1 VVGLGTLINTATV
14 LIGGMVGIAMGD
26 RIPDRVRLIVVQV
39 IGMVT
44 IGLGLSDLLKTH
56 NMVFPLLGMVFGAVI
71 GEVLRIED
79 RLEGIGEVIRKRF
92 AKRQDPGPFISG
104 FVTATLLFCIG
115 PLTIL
120 GAIQDASGETPQLY
134 IIKGTLDGF
143 MSVIFGAIHGV
154 GVLFSAVSVFVVQG
168 TLTLFGTQLDSLL
181 NDRMRIELFATGGL
195 AVMAIGLNSAGHQKD
210 SFGFAASRLDCD
222 SGIGSALRGQYG
234 SAEIAKH
241 VWKVCAQDRCA
252 GNCASFFCSCK

>member
-1 VVGLGTLINTATV
+1 
-14 LIGGMVGIAMGD
+14 MGNKF
-26 RIPDRVRLIVVQV
+26 PDRVRVIVVQV

-44 IGLGLSDLLKTH
+44 IGLGLNDLLKTH

-71 GEVLRIED
+71 GELLRIED
-79 RLEGIGEVIRKRF
+79 RLEGIGEVIRRRF
-92 AKRQDPGPFISG
+92 AKGQDPGQFISG

-120 GAIQDASGETPQLY
+120 GAIQDASGVTPQLY

-168 TLTLFGTQLDSLL
+168 TFTLFGMQLDSLL
-181 NDRMRIELFATGGL
+181 NDRMRVELFAAGGL
-195 AVMAIGLNSAGHQKD
+195 AVMAIGLNLLDIKKIRLGSLLPGLIVTPVLVQL
-210 SFGFAASRLDCD
+210 FADQTGL
-222 SGIGSALRGQYG
+222 LR
-234 SAEIAKH
+234 
-241 VWKVCAQDRCA
+241 
-252 GNCASFFCSCK
+252 

>member
-14 LIGGMVGIAMGD
+14 LIGGTVGIAMGD
-26 RIPDRVRLIVVQV
+26 KIPERVRIIVVQV
-39 IGMVT
+39 IGMLT
-44 IGLGLSDLLKTH
+44 LGLGLSDLLKTH
-56 NMVFPLLGMVFGAVI
+56 NMVFPLLGMVIGAVI

-92 AKRQDPGPFISG
+92 AKRQEPGPFISG

-120 GAIQDASGETPQLY
+120 GAIQDASGATPQLY

-154 GVLFSAVSVFVVQG
+154 GVLFSAVSVFLLQG

-181 NDRMRIELFATGGL
+181 NDRMRIELFATGGI
-195 AVMAIGLNSAGHQKD
+195 AVMAIGLNLLDIKKIRLGSLLPGLIVTPLLVQL
-210 SFGFAASRLDCD
+210 FADNTGL
-222 SGIGSALRGQYG
+222 LR
-234 SAEIAKH
+234 
-241 VWKVCAQDRCA
+241 
-252 GNCASFFCSCK
+252 

>member
-1 VVGLGTLINTATV
+1 MIGLGTLINTATV
-14 LIGGMVGIAMGD
+14 VVGGTVGIAMGD
-26 RIPDRVRLIVVQV
+26 KIPERVRTIVVQV
-39 IGMVT
+39 IGMLT

-79 RLEGIGEVIRKRF
+79 RLEGFGEIIRKRF

-104 FVTATLLFCIG
+104 FVTASLLFCIG

-120 GAIQDASGETPQLY
+120 GAIQDASGATPQLY

-154 GVLFSAVSVFVVQG
+154 GVLFSAVSVFIVQG
-168 TLTLFGTQLDSLL
+168 TLTLFGTRLDSLL

-195 AVMAIGLNSAGHQKD
+195 AVMAIGLNLLEIKKIRLGSLLPGLIITPILVKLFAD
-210 SFGFAASRLDCD
+210 STGL
-222 SGIGSALRGQYG
+222 LR
-234 SAEIAKH
+234 
-241 VWKVCAQDRCA
+241 
-252 GNCASFFCSCK
+252 

>member
-1 VVGLGTLINTATV
+1 MIGLGTLINTATV
-14 LIGGMVGIAMGD
+14 LVGGTVGIAMGNK
-26 RIPDRVRLIVVQV
+26 IPDRVRTIVVQV
-39 IGMVT
+39 IGMLT

-79 RLEGIGEVIRKRF
+79 RLEGIGEIIRKRF

-104 FVTATLLFCIG
+104 FVTASLLFCIG

-120 GAIQDASGETPQLY
+120 GAIQDASGATPQLY

-154 GVLFSAVSVFVVQG
+154 GVLFSAVSVFIVQG
-168 TLTLFGTQLDSLL
+168 TLTLFGTRLDSLL
-181 NDRMRIELFATGGL
+181 NDRMRIELFAAGGL
-195 AVMAIGLNSAGHQKD
+195 AVVAIGLNLLEIKKIRLGSLLPGLIITPILVKL
-210 SFGFAASRLDCD
+210 FADGTGL
-222 SGIGSALRGQYG
+222 LR
-234 SAEIAKH
+234 
-241 VWKVCAQDRCA
+241 
-252 GNCASFFCSCK
+252 

>member
-26 RIPDRVRLIVVQV
+26 KIPDRVRVIVVQV

-56 NMVFPLLGMVFGAVI
+56 NMIFPLLGMVFGAVI
-71 GEVLRIED
+71 GELLRIED

-92 AKRQDPGPFISG
+92 AKRQDPGRFISG

-143 MSVIFGAIHGV
+143 MSVVFGAIHGV

-195 AVMAIGLNSAGHQKD
+195 AVMAIGLNLLDIKKIRLGSLLPGLIVTPVLVQL
-210 SFGFAASRLDCD
+210 FADNTGL
-222 SGIGSALRGQYG
+222 LR
-234 SAEIAKH
+234 
-241 VWKVCAQDRCA
+241 
-252 GNCASFFCSCK
+252 

>member
-1 VVGLGTLINTATV
+1 MIGLGTLINTATV
-14 LIGGMVGIAMGD
+14 LVGGSVGIAMGNK
-26 RIPDRVRLIVVQV
+26 IPERVRIIVVQV
-39 IGMVT
+39 IGMLT

-71 GEVLRIED
+71 GEVMRIED
-79 RLEGIGEVIRKRF
+79 RLEGLGEVIRKRF

-104 FVTATLLFCIG
+104 FVTASLLFCIG

-120 GAIQDASGETPQLY
+120 GAIQDASGATPQLY

-154 GVLFSAVSVFVVQG
+154 GVLFSAVSVFIVQG
-168 TLTLFGTQLDSLL
+168 TLTLFGTSLDSLL

-195 AVMAIGLNSAGHQKD
+195 AVMAIGLNLLEIKKIRLGSLLPGLIITPILVKL
-210 SFGFAASRLDCD
+210 FADGTGL
-222 SGIGSALRGQYG
+222 LR
-234 SAEIAKH
+234 
-241 VWKVCAQDRCA
+241 
-252 GNCASFFCSCK
+252 

>member
-14 LIGGMVGIAMGD
+14 LIGGTVGIAMGD
-26 RIPDRVRLIVVQV
+26 KIPERVRIIVVQV
-39 IGMVT
+39 IGMIT

-56 NMVFPLLGMVFGAVI
+56 NMVFPLLGMVIGAVI

-92 AKRQDPGPFISG
+92 AKRQEPGPFISG

-120 GAIQDASGETPQLY
+120 GAIQDASGATPQLY

-181 NDRMRIELFATGGL
+181 NDRMRIELFATGGI
-195 AVMAIGLNSAGHQKD
+195 AVMAIGLNLLDIKKVRLGSLLPGLIVTPLLVQL
-210 SFGFAASRLDCD
+210 FADNTGL
-222 SGIGSALRGQYG
+222 LR
-234 SAEIAKH
+234 
-241 VWKVCAQDRCA
+241 
-252 GNCASFFCSCK
+252 

>member
-1 VVGLGTLINTATV
+1 MVGLGTLINTATV
-14 LIGGMVGIAMGD
+14 LIGGTVGIAMGD

-44 IGLGLSDLLKTH
+44 ICLGLSDLLKTN

-195 AVMAIGLNSAGHQKD
+195 AVMAIGLNLLDIKKIRLGSLLPGLIMTPVLVQL
-210 SFGFAASRLDCD
+210 FADNTGL
-222 SGIGSALRGQYG
+222 LR
-234 SAEIAKH
+234 
-241 VWKVCAQDRCA
+241 
-252 GNCASFFCSCK
+252 

>member
-26 RIPDRVRLIVVQV
+26 KIPDRVRVIVVQV

-71 GEVLRIED
+71 GELLRIED

-92 AKRQDPGPFISG
+92 AKRQDPGRFISG

-143 MSVIFGAIHGV
+143 MSVVFGAIHGV

-195 AVMAIGLNSAGHQKD
+195 AVMAIGLNLLDIKKIRLGSLLPGLIVTPVLVQL
-210 SFGFAASRLDCD
+210 FADNTGL
-222 SGIGSALRGQYG
+222 LR
-234 SAEIAKH
+234 
-241 VWKVCAQDRCA
+241 
-252 GNCASFFCSCK
+252 